1 MFNKKYSLSK
11 HFGKK
16 SKKHRRKHFKKNT
29 FKHRRNK
36 KVMMKGVMKGG

>member
-16 SKKHRRKHFKKNT
+16 SKKHRRTSCKHIKKNT
-29 FKHRRNK
+29 HKHRRNK
-36 KVMMKGVMKGG
+36 KRVMKGG